1 MMTNDPGELSDIS
14 SGDDAL
20 FIVELVSP
28 VTSIL

>member
-1 MMTNDPGELSDIS
+1 MMIYDPGELSVIFL
-14 SGDDAL
+14 GDDAS